1 MEPQNPSG
9 QKPERK
15 TTLEVSLIGSE
26 FDRYRLDGAERYK
39 PGEFLWIR
47 EIGGENEILVKVRG
61 ASTRPA
67 EKSLASIRYAA
78 NDRVKALMLNL
89 VKGYLFASGYKDIR
103 VAGATLDT
111 EKGHLVVKFVADEKQ
126 DLRHLGPKLAK
137 ILHVKVEFA
146 QMGARDKARII
157 GGLGRCGLEMC
168 CKRFLVELPSVT
180 LTMARKQYLFA
191 APEKLS
197 GTCGRLICCLRY
209 EMDFYEE
216 MAQRLPELGATVR
229 VGDREGEVVE
239 VNPVKGFY
247 KVRFPEGGEEKIEAE
262 KTGSAPG
269 SDQAT

>member
-1 MEPQNPSG
+1 MEHLMNPQKNRTEPE
-9 QKPERK
+9 ERK
-15 TTLEVSLIGSE
+15 ITLEVSLIGSE
-26 FDRYRLDGAERYK
+26 FERYRLDNAERYK

-67 EKSLASIRYAA
+67 EKSLASVRYASKE
-78 NDRVKALMLNL
+78 RVKALMLNI
-89 VKGYLFASGYKDIR
+89 VKGYLFASGYQEIR
-103 VAGATLDT
+103 IAGATLDV
-111 EKGHLVVKFVADEKQ
+111 EKGHLLVMFVADEKQ
-126 DLRHLGPKLAK
+126 DLRHLGPRLAK
-137 ILHVKVEFA
+137 ILHVKVEF
-146 QMGARDKARII
+146 QQIGARDRARAV

-216 MAQRLPELGATVR
+216 MSERLPALGATVR
-229 VGDREGEVVE
+229 VGDRDGEVVE
-239 VNPVKGFY
+239 VNPLKGFY
-247 KVRFPEGGEEKIEAE
+247 IVRFREGGEERIEIE
-262 KTGSAPG
+262 KTE
-269 SDQAT
+269 

>member
-1 MEPQNPSG
+1 MDPQDSKG
-9 QKPERK
+9 KPGERK

-26 FDRYRLDGAERYK
+26 FDRYRLENAERYK

-61 ASTRPA
+61 SSTRPA
-67 EKSLASIRYAA
+67 EKSLASVRYASRE
-78 NDRVKALMLNL
+78 RVKALMLSL
-89 VKGYLFASGYKDIR
+89 VRGYLSASGYRDIR
-103 VAGATLDT
+103 TAGATLDT
-111 EKGHLVVKFVADEKQ
+111 EKGHLVVMFVADEKQ

-137 ILHVKVEFA
+137 ILHVKVEF
-146 QMGARDKARII
+146 QQIGARDRARAI

-209 EMDFYEE
+209 EIEFYEE
-216 MAQRLPELGATVR
+216 MAERLPTLGAVVR
-229 VGDREGEVVE
+229 VNDREGEVIE
-239 VNPVKGFY
+239 VNPLKGFY
-247 KVRFPEGGEEKIEAE
+247 TVRFPDGGEERIVIEETDLARN
-262 KTGSAPG
+262 P
-269 SDQAT
+269 D

>member
-1 MEPQNPSG
+1 MEPHDNRE
-9 QKPERK
+9 KHAEKR

-47 EIGGENEILVKVRG
+47 EIGGENENLVKVRG
-61 ASTRPA
+61 ASARPA

-78 NDRVKALMLNL
+78 PERVKALMLNI
-89 VKGYLFASGYKDIR
+89 VKGYLFASGHQDIR
-103 VAGATLDT
+103 VAGGTLDT

-126 DLRHLGPKLAK
+126 DMWHLGPKLAK
-137 ILHVKVEFA
+137 ILHVKVEF
-146 QMGARDKARII
+146 QQIGARDKAKTI

-191 APEKLS
+191 SPEKLS

-209 EMDFYEE
+209 EMEFYED
-216 MAQRLPELGATVR
+216 AALRLPALGATVR
-229 VGDREGEVVE
+229 VGEKEGEVIE

-247 KVRFPEGGEEKIEAE
+247 RVRFPEGGEEKIEAGTPE
-262 KTGSAPG
+262 HGG
-269 SDQAT
+269 

>member
-1 MEPQNPSG
+1 MNPQDNRE
-9 QKPERK
+9 KHAERK

-26 FDRYRLDGAERYK
+26 FDRYRVENADRYK

-47 EIGGENEILVKVRG
+47 EIGGESEILVKVRG
-61 ASTRPA
+61 TSSRPA
-67 EKSLASIRYAA
+67 EKSLASIRYASPE
-78 NDRVKALMLNL
+78 RVKALMLSL
-89 VKGYLFASGYKDIR
+89 VKGYLFASGHQDIR
-103 VAGATLDT
+103 VAGGILDP
-111 EKGHLVVKFVADEKQ
+111 EKGHLIVKFVADEKQ

-146 QMGARDKARII
+146 QMGARDKARMI

-209 EMDFYEE
+209 EMEFYDE
-216 MAQRLPELGATVR
+216 MAERLPELGATVKI
-229 VGDREGEVVE
+229 GDKEGEVVE
-239 VNPVKGFY
+239 VNPIRGFY
-247 KVRFPEGGEEKIEAE
+247 KVRFPGGGEEKVEIE
-262 KTGSAPG
+262 SANLP
-269 SDQAT
+269 STQD

>member
-1 MEPQNPSG
+1 MDPQDNRE
-9 QKPERK
+9 KHEEKR
-15 TTLEVSLIGSE
+15 TTLEVSLVGSE

-39 PGEFLWIR
+39 PGEFLWVR

-67 EKSLASIRYAA
+67 EKSLASVRYASTE
-78 NDRVKALMLNL
+78 RVKALMLNL
-89 VKGYLFASGYKDIR
+89 VKGYLFASGHQDIR

-111 EKGHLVVKFVADEKQ
+111 EKGHLMVKFVADEKQ

-137 ILHVKVEFA
+137 ILHVKVEFQ
-146 QMGARDKARII
+146 QMGARDKARAI

-168 CKRFLVELPSVT
+168 CKRFLVDLPSVT

-209 EMDFYEE
+209 EMEFYEE
-216 MAQRLPELGATVR
+216 MAERLPALGATVK
-229 VGDREGEVVE
+229 VEDKEGEVIE
-239 VNPVKGFY
+239 VNPVRGFY
-247 KVRFPEGGEEKIEAE
+247 KVRFPEGGEEKIEIGKV
-262 KTGSAPG
+262 KTRE
-269 SDQAT
+269 